1 MDALNDHYHIVCETK
16 TLTMVLTLACH
27 EIVCGESHLLTT
39 DEVRDVGI
47 ETIEVDSIDSL
58 IIRIAVSIKRCL
70 TAGDLPVFHRES
82 DRMAAA
88 CHQLY
93 AEATAGGCLAT
104 RRGACKKDCLNTRRQ
119 SDTLSY
125 AGKGFLL
132 HCLADKYHIVGIA

>member
-1 MDALNDHYHIVCETK
+1 MDTLNDHYHIVWETK

-27 EIVCGESHLLTT
+27 EIVCGEFHLLTT

-58 IIRIAVSIKRCL
+58 IIRIAVSINTCRR
-70 TAGDLPVFHRES
+70 ARDISVVHSAR

-88 CHQLY
+88 CHPLY

-104 RRGACKKDCLNTRRQ
+104 
-119 SDTLSY
+119 
-125 AGKGFLL
+125 
-132 HCLADKYHIVGIA
+132 